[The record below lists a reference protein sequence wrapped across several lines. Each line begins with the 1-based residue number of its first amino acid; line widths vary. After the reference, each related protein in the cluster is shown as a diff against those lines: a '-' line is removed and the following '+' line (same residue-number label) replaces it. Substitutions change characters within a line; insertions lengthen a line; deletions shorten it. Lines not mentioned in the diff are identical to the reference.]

1 MTHESTFEEP
11 EAELIPL
18 PPLLL
23 LLILLLLFILELL
36 LPGLGKLLAPPI
48 FLSFAV
54 YTNL

>member
-11 EAELIPL
+11 EAELIAL

-23 LLILLLLFILELL
+23 LLFILVLL

-54 YTNL
+54 YINL

>member
-11 EAELIPL
+11 EAELIAL

-54 YTNL
+54 YINL